1 MSIEID
7 KKTVYLLEFDEAFRM
22 EDFMS
27 RECKKIMLFVLILV
41 TALCLV
47 ACGKSA
53 VPSSNESTVQNSQ
66 SESFENELGI
76 PEETRTSKG
85 AQAMIAKTNDSESNH
100 SVNIENQ
107 TATPQKNNILLV
119 KNSSSNTKNT
129 TSKKQQVKGMAF
141 PSTSGALHVEG
152 TQLVDS
158 KGNAVQL
165 KGISTHGL
173 AWFPKYVNEDSFRQ
187 LRKEW
192 NVNVIRLAMY
202 TAEYGGYNTGGNKEA
217 LKNLIRKGVKY
228 ATNQDMYVIIDWH
241 ILSDHNPNTYKKEA
255 KKFFAQMSKEFAN
268 HNNVIYEICNEP
280 NGSTSWRQIKS
291 YAEEIIPVIRSNDSD
306 AIIIVGTPNWSQKVD
321 QAAKNPITTSKNIM
335 YALHFYAATHKE
347 SLRNTMV
354 SAIQAGLPVFVSEYG
369 ISDASGNGAI
379 DKKQANQ
386 WVKTMNQYGVSYVAW
401 NLSNKNEASS
411 IIKSSSNKT
420 SGFTKSDLSESGKWL
435 YSMLTGNSTFLPSN
449 TPSKT
454 DGNNDKN
461 SQAGEATKPT
471 NGNQGSTSAPTN
483 QNSGTKVS
491 LTDKQIQYTVE
502 LINSWESGGSKFYHY
517 NLTLKNNSSKNG
529 SSWTITVPFNE
540 KVTLN
545 DGWNGVYTTKNNS
558 LTISSKDY
566 NGTMVA
572 GGSVGNVGFIVS
584 GSSNLKIKQ

>member
-1 MSIEID
+1 M
-7 KKTVYLLEFDEAFRM
+7 
-22 EDFMS
+22 
-27 RECKKIMLFVLILV
+27 
-41 TALCLV
+41 
-47 ACGKSA
+47 
-53 VPSSNESTVQNSQ
+53 
-66 SESFENELGI
+66 
-76 PEETRTSKG
+76 
-85 AQAMIAKTNDSESNH
+85 
-100 SVNIENQ
+100 
-107 TATPQKNNILLV
+107 
-119 KNSSSNTKNT
+119 
-129 TSKKQQVKGMAF
+129 
-141 PSTSGALHVEG
+141 
-152 TQLVDS
+152 
-158 KGNAVQL
+158 
-165 KGISTHGL
+165 
-173 AWFPKYVNEDSFRQ
+173 
-187 LRKEW
+187 
-192 NVNVIRLAMY
+192 
-202 TAEYGGYNTGGNKEA
+202 
-217 LKNLIRKGVKY
+217 
-228 ATNQDMYVIIDWH
+228 
-241 ILSDHNPNTYKKEA
+241 
-255 KKFFAQMSKEFAN
+255 
-268 HNNVIYEICNEP
+268 
-280 NGSTSWRQIKS
+280 
-291 YAEEIIPVIRSNDSD
+291 
-306 AIIIVGTPNWSQKVD
+306 GTPNWSQKVD

-411 IIKSSSNKT
+411 IFKSSSNKT